1 MAFNKSHIVVLDAA
15 TMRGPLLRPKF
26 AHRWTEYPLSN
37 PQETTRRI
45 KNAHI
50 LIINKVVITAKD
62 IAAAPHLKLIAITAT
77 GVNNIN
83 LEACKKHAVC
93 VCNIRHY
100 ANRGLAEHTIGLIYA
115 LARGVVFHTTAAL
128 PDNGKT
134 AKFSHPIWR
143 EFMTSPVVKS
153 GLSVAALP
161 VGQQRRWLK
170 KMACVR
176 CFLKSPRK
184 QHGLKLMPLKKLLTT
199 SDIISLHCPL
209 IAQNAGIIGAE
220 ELALM
225 KPEAFLINTARGA
238 LIDNK
243 ALAQALK
250 KGLLGGAGI
259 DVLEKEPPPK
269 NHPLLRLKHP
279 RLIITPHVAWA
290 SQKTLENMRL
300 QLLANLEKFHAGQPQ
315 NVVIE

>member
-1 MAFNKSHIVVLDAA
+1 MPIGGRNTRLAI
-15 TMRGPLLRPKF
+15 PKKQ
-26 AHRWTEYPLSN
+26 HE
-37 PQETTRRI
+37 RI

-115 LARGVVFHTTAAL
+115 LARGVVFHHNSSVAGQWKDGKVFSPDMERIYDIAGCQIGLIGSGASGRATAAL
-128 PDNGKT
+128 AEKNG
-134 AKFSHPIWR
+134 
-143 EFMTSPVVKS
+143 MC
-153 GLSVAALP
+153 SV
-161 VGQQRRWLK
+161 
-170 KMACVR
+170 
-176 CFLKSPRK
+176 FLKSPRK